1 MYQNKFTRREW
12 FQSAGIATGFGL
24 IAPRLLGAGNPRIVP
39 MMIEESAKAKIT
51 FRPLRRNISLVEGS
65 GGNIAVLS
73 GQDGKLIVDAGFRV
87 SKAGIKAAL
96 DGIDGRPIKWL
107 INTHWHTDH
116 TDGNEW
122 LHEAGATIIAH
133 ENTRKH
139 LATDTRVDGWEYT
152 FAASPAS
159 ALPTQVF
166 SSERKLQ
173 LNSSKIRMKYYTPAH
188 TDSDIHVH
196 FVEADILHAGDTW
209 WNGVYPF
216 IDYSTGGS
224 IDGTIRAAEANIAML
239 DRDILVIPGHGE
251 PGHKKDLVEFRD
263 MLVSIRENVAKFKRG
278 GRSLNETIAAK
289 PTSAYDAK
297 WGQFLITPAM
307 FTELVYMGV

>member
-1 MYQNKFTRREW
+1 MYRNNFTRREW
-12 FQSAGIATGFGL
+12 FQSASIAAGFGL
-24 IAPRLLGAGNPRIVP
+24 IAPRLLEAGNPRIVP

-51 FRPLRRNISLVEGS
+51 SRLLQRNISLVEGS

-87 SKAGIKAAL
+87 SKTGIKAAL
-96 DGIDGRPIKWL
+96 DGIDGRPIKLL

-139 LATDTRVDGWEYT
+139 LAVETRVDAWEYT

-159 ALPTQVF
+159 ALPTKVF

-173 LNSSKIRMKYYTPAH
+173 VNSSEVRMKYYTPAH

-196 FVEADILHAGDTW
+196 FVEADILHVGDTW

-239 DRDILVIPGHGE
+239 NRDILVIPGHGE
-251 PGHKKDLVEFRD
+251 PGHKQDLVEFRD
-263 MLVSIRENVAKFKRG
+263 MLVGIRENVAKLKRE
-278 GRSLNETIAAK
+278 GRSLNETLAAK
-289 PTSAYDAK
+289 PTSSYDAK

-307 FTELVYMGV
+307 FTELVYVGV